1 MLSQKTRYAIR
12 AMQHLADHYGKGPVQ
27 LADIAEQQKI
37 PPKFLTVILSE
48 LARSGLVA
56 SQRGKD
62 GGYWLG
68 VPPIDISY
76 GDLIRIMRG
85 SLALV
90 PCASRYAHE
99 KCQNCVE
106 EDNCRT
112 RALMLQVRDKTAHLL
127 DSINL
132 SDNVEMPI
140 CLLPNKPFRPHS
152 AQIEPFAAKSKICL
166 RTILSI
172 ILVEF
177 SPSRRM
183 RETHHPIPQGVYMW
197 TKLVTRA
204 CGGDLRLP
212 RRCTDRVIAWSP
224 GDALREEYDS
234 RCHQHYLVAAQKIRG
249 A

>member
-1 MLSQKTRYAIR
+1 MFNTLSTWRVENWPHLAQNKPMLSQKTRYAIR

-27 LADIAEQQKI
+27 LADIAEAQKI

-48 LARSGLVA
+48 LSRSGLVA

-99 KCQNCVE
+99 TCKNCVE
-106 EDNCRT
+106 EENCRT
-112 RALMLQVRDKTAHLL
+112 RALMLQVRDKTANLL

-132 SDNVEMPI
+132 TDIVDADFY
-140 CLLPNKPFRPHS
+140 L
-152 AQIEPFAAKSKICL
+152 QAA
-166 RTILSI
+166 
-172 ILVEF
+172 E
-177 SPSRRM
+177 
-183 RETHHPIPQGVYMW
+183 
-197 TKLVTRA
+197 
-204 CGGDLRLP
+204 
-212 RRCTDRVIAWSP
+212 
-224 GDALREEYDS
+224 
-234 RCHQHYLVAAQKIRG
+234 
-249 A
+249 